1 MAFNPERDKPFRLLA
16 GAWQAANNKAR
27 ELGWIVWAIGAF
39 EALYPADKQPDILS
53 VNGIRALNEF
63 FLEVGWRD
71 TLKVSDFTLGDY
83 KWPSNSEERRALIT
97 KINKQISHLTDE
109 RTLVE
114 QEKIGDQ
121 DRTALYE
128 LLVADL
134 RNFTGYLRPELRPT
148 RQVFW
153 ALRESKA
160 TVPVA
165 GAARTRLSR

>member
-1 MAFNPERDKPFRLLA
+1 
-16 GAWQAANNKAR
+16 
-27 ELGWIVWAIGAF
+27 
-39 EALYPADKQPDILS
+39 LS

-71 TLKVSDFTLGDY
+71 TLKASDFTLGDY

-128 LLVADL
+128 LLVYGLPKAGTSADAA
-134 RNFTGYLRPELRPT
+134 GVLRPSRIEGYCSCCGGCSDPP
-148 RQVFW
+148 F
-153 ALRESKA
+153 S
-160 TVPVA
+160 VA
-165 GAARTRLSR
+165 FLLGSGLASSTAFLPARSGLPSPAAFAGLGLGFFYGSSYAGDGEPRYSENP